1 MTDFTSR
8 QVPKEDIAHQLDCME
23 QVHRRNA
30 LRPEPPHFFCQTFG
44 CQQNEADTE
53 RIAGML
59 AEMGYLRTD
68 DAAQAD
74 VIVVNTCAVREHA
87 EKRVFGFM
95 GQYTH
100 IKDTRPDVTIC
111 MCGCMVQQEHIT
123 EKIKKSYPRVDI
135 VFGTH
140 MLWRFPELL
149 LRRLSGSKR
158 IFEISGDPKGE
169 IAEGLPVQRD
179 AGCHAWLS
187 IMYGCN
193 NFCTYC
199 IVPYVRGR
207 ERSRRPEDIEAELR
221 ALVADGYKDITLLG
235 QNVNSYGK
243 DLGIGMDFADL
254 LARLDAVEGEYRLR
268 FMTSHPKDA
277 SEKLFS
283 VMASGRHICHQLHL
297 PFQSGS
303 DAILKKMNRGYT
315 KEGYLRLIERARGY
329 MPDLVLSSDIIV
341 GFPGETEADFQGT
354 LDVVRR
360 GQYDLLYTF
369 LYSKRSGTP
378 AASMPDDTPQEEKQD
393 RFNRLLRT
401 QEAINQQRQDAYQ
414 GKQLSV
420 LIDGLSNG
428 RQQSPYTH
436 CGRTDGG
443 LLVLCRGEELHIGD
457 FVDVEIE
464 KTSLRALYG
473 RVTGKGYHG

>member
-1 MTDFTSR
+1 MMKELNNR
-8 QVPKEDIAHQLDCME
+8 QVPKEEIAKQLDYME
-23 QVHRRNA
+23 QLQRRNA
-30 LRPEPPHFFCQTFG
+30 LLPEAPKFFCQTFG

-59 AEMGYLRTD
+59 TQMGYVRTE
-68 DAAQAD
+68 DAEQAN

-95 GQYTH
+95 GKYTH
-100 IKDTRPDVTIC
+100 IKDTRSDLTIC
-111 MCGCMVQQEHIT
+111 MCGCMVQQEHIK

-149 LRRLSGSKR
+149 LHRLDGSKR
-158 IFEISGDPKGE
+158 IFDISGDAKGE
-169 IAEGLPVQRD
+169 IAEGLPVQRGE
-179 AGCHAWLS
+179 GCHAWLS

-207 ERSRRPEDIEAELR
+207 ERSRCPEDIEAELKQ
-221 ALVADGYKDITLLG
+221 LVAEGYKDITLLG

-243 DLGIGMDFADL
+243 DLNMDIDFADL
-254 LARLDAVEGEYRLR
+254 LTRLDQVPGEYRIR

-277 SEKLFS
+277 SERLFAA
-283 VMASGRHICHQLHL
+283 MANSKHVSHQLHL

-303 DAILKKMNRGYT
+303 NTILKKMNRGYT
-315 KEGYLRLIERARGY
+315 RETYAALIEKAREY
-329 MPDLVLSSDIIV
+329 MPDVVLSSDIIV
-341 GFPGETEADFQGT
+341 GFPGETQEDFEQT
-354 LDVVRR
+354 LDLVKKC
-360 GQYDLLYTF
+360 QYDVLYTF

-378 AASMPDDTPQEEKQD
+378 AAEMPDDTPQAVKQA
-393 RFNRLLRT
+393 RFEQLLSE
-401 QEAINQQRQDAYQ
+401 QEAINQVRQDAYQ
-414 GKQLSV
+414 GAKLMV
-420 LIDGLSNG
+420 LIDGLSNAK
-428 RQQSPYTH
+428 QENEYTH

-443 LLVLCRGEELHIGD
+443 LLVLCRGAQMNIGD

-464 KTSLRALYG
+464 RTTLRTLYG
-473 RVTGKGYHG
+473 RVIGKE

>member
-1 MTDFTSR
+1 MIDFTSR
-8 QVPKEDIAHQLDCME
+8 QVPETEIARQLDCIE
-23 QVHRRNA
+23 QLRRRNA
-30 LRPEPPHFFCQTFG
+30 LRPDTPRFFCQTFG

-59 AEMGYLRTD
+59 AEMGYVRTP
-68 DAAQAD
+68 DAETAD
-74 VIVVNTCAVREHA
+74 VTVVNTCAVREHA
-87 EKRVFGFM
+87 EKRVFGIM
-95 GQYTH
+95 GRYTH
-100 IKDTRPDVTIC
+100 LKETRPDVTIC
-111 MCGCMVQQEHIT
+111 MCGCMVQQEHVA
-123 EKIKKSYPRVDI
+123 EKIKKSYPRVDL

-158 IFEISGDPKGE
+158 IFDISGDPKGE

-179 AGCHAWLS
+179 EGCHAWLS

-207 ERSRRPEDIEAELR
+207 VRSRQPQDIVAELR
-221 ALVADGYKDITLLG
+221 QLVADGYKDITLLG

-254 LARLDAVEGEYRLR
+254 LTRLDAVPGEYRLR

-277 SEKLFS
+277 SEKLFAA
-283 VMASGRHICHQLHL
+283 MANGRHICHQLHL

-315 KEGYLRLIERARGY
+315 KESYLALLEQARRY

-341 GFPGETEADFQGT
+341 GFPGETEEDFQGT

-369 LYSKRSGTP
+369 LYSRRSGTP
-378 AASMPDDTPQEEKQD
+378 AADMPDSTPAEEKHA
-393 RFNRLLRT
+393 RFDRLLQT

-414 GKQLSV
+414 NRQLSV
-420 LIDGLSNG
+420 LIDGLSNAK
-428 RQQSPYTH
+428 QESDYTH

-443 LLVLCRGEELHIGD
+443 LLVLVRGDGLDIGA
-457 FVDVEIE
+457 FVDVVIE
-464 KTSLRALYG
+464 RTSLRALYG
-473 RVTGKGYHG
+473 RVVGKGYHG

>member
-1 MTDFTSR
+1 MIDFTSR
-8 QVPKEDIAHQLDCME
+8 QVPKADIAHQLDCIE

-30 LRPEPPHFFCQTFG
+30 LRPEPPHFYCQTFG

-59 AEMGYLRTD
+59 AEMGYVRTE

-87 EKRVFGFM
+87 EKRVFGIM

-100 IKDTRPDVTIC
+100 IKETRPDVTIC
-111 MCGCMVQQEHIT
+111 MCGCMVQQEHIA
-123 EKIKKSYPRVDI
+123 EKIRQSYPRVDI

-149 LRRLSGSKR
+149 LRRLTGSKR

-179 AGCHAWLS
+179 EGCHAWLS

-221 ALVADGYKDITLLG
+221 QLVADGYKDITLLG

-243 DLGIGMDFADL
+243 DLDIGVDFADL
-254 LARLDAVEGEYRLR
+254 LTRLDAVEGEYRLR

-315 KEGYLRLIERARGY
+315 REGYLELVERAKAH

-341 GFPGETEADFQGT
+341 GFPGETEEDFQGT

-378 AASMPDDTPQEEKQD
+378 AASMPDSATPEEKQD

-414 GKQLSV
+414 DRRLTV
-420 LIDGLSNG
+420 LIDGLSNAK
-428 RQQSPYTH
+428 QQNEYTH

-443 LLVLCRGEELHIGD
+443 LLVLCRGDDLHIGD
-457 FVDVEIE
+457 FVDVVIE